1 MNNICQII
9 TLSAI
14 ICAAFLKT
22 VHAQEAP
29 APDQKI
35 EFSADKV
42 VYDQKLDVITASGK
56 VILNQNGNTL
66 TADNIV
72 YEVKSGQVSAH
83 GGITI
88 LEASGNIMHMED
100 AELEGDL
107 KKGFINNTRVIFV
120 DGSKL
125 IARSGERDGQKT
137 ILKNAIYT
145 PCEICVVEG
154 EGKDKPTWQIK
165 ANEVIH
171 DSDNKTI
178 KYKNVKLELAGIPIL
193 YSPYFSHPDPTVRS
207 RTGLLPPARLGR
219 STELGVFVQVPYFFD
234 ISQNKDFTFEPII
247 TSREGVVFGGTYRQ
261 HTGNGMFST
270 SGSIANVNERDNN
283 FEKTGDHELRGHIF
297 SEGAFDINSLDN
309 LGGDWQWDYAAKWVS
324 DDTYLRRYY
333 DDKSDVLE
341 SHAKVERFWDKN
353 YATVGTYLFQGLDEE
368 DNYNLTGQAMPSFA
382 LNMNEDAGFLNS
394 KFTLDASGVQI
405 HRIEGMRSRRMS
417 AKAGWELPFQSS
429 MGDFYTISASV
440 RSDVYHNSNSQFPD
454 LPQYA
459 GVDGTHNRVLPKLA
473 LDWRMPFLKST
484 ASTSQVLEPMFS
496 IIVAPTKPNL
506 PENVIN
512 FSNEDSRNF
521 EFDENNLFSH
531 NRFNGYD
538 RWEGGTRL
546 NMGIR
551 YNMYTDNINLTA
563 TIGQS
568 VRLNNTETFPIG
580 SGYEGKA
587 SDLVGRVDLTL
598 GEYVD
603 YIHRFRLDKKSL
615 DLRRNEMIISGGPKW
630 IKASIRYLDL
640 DLERDDNR
648 LIGTELEN
656 RREIGTGLNVFL
668 DDKWSVQGTWVK
680 DILNNKTVSY
690 DAGIV
695 YKDGCLEFG
704 LSYERRFT
712 SDRDIAPSN
721 TVHFRLVLK
730 NLG

>member
-368 DNYNLTGQAMPSFA
+368 DNYNL
-382 LNMNEDAGFLNS
+382 
-394 KFTLDASGVQI
+394 
-405 HRIEGMRSRRMS
+405 
-417 AKAGWELPFQSS
+417 
-429 MGDFYTISASV
+429 
-440 RSDVYHNSNSQFPD
+440 
-454 LPQYA
+454 
-459 GVDGTHNRVLPKLA
+459 
-473 LDWRMPFLKST
+473 
-484 ASTSQVLEPMFS
+484 
-496 IIVAPTKPNL
+496 
-506 PENVIN
+506 
-512 FSNEDSRNF
+512 
-521 EFDENNLFSH
+521 
-531 NRFNGYD
+531 
-538 RWEGGTRL
+538 
-546 NMGIR
+546 
-551 YNMYTDNINLTA
+551 
-563 TIGQS
+563 
-568 VRLNNTETFPIG
+568 
-580 SGYEGKA
+580 
-587 SDLVGRVDLTL
+587 
-598 GEYVD
+598 
-603 YIHRFRLDKKSL
+603 
-615 DLRRNEMIISGGPKW
+615 
-630 IKASIRYLDL
+630 
-640 DLERDDNR
+640 
-648 LIGTELEN
+648 
-656 RREIGTGLNVFL
+656 
-668 DDKWSVQGTWVK
+668 
-680 DILNNKTVSY
+680 
-690 DAGIV
+690 
-695 YKDGCLEFG
+695 
-704 LSYERRFT
+704 
-712 SDRDIAPSN
+712 
-721 TVHFRLVLK
+721 
-730 NLG
+730 